1 MGKILTDVL
10 HIPEPSLHEGSQI
23 WVMTQNSELDI
34 RTVDIRWRE
43 SGIVYISDQLAA
55 GERLIVSDLAAPV
68 QGMKLR
74 SE

>member
-1 MGKILTDVL
+1 MK
-10 HIPEPSLHEGSQI
+10 
-23 WVMTQNSELDI
+23 LDI

-43 SGIVYISDQLAA
+43 SGIVYISDQLAT
-55 GERLIVSDLAAPV
+55 GEQLIVSDLAAPV